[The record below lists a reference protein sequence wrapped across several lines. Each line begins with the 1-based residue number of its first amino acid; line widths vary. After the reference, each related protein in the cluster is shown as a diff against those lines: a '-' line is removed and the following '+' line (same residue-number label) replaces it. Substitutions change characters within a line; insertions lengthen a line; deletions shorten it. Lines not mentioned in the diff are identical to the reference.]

1 MVAWRFAHTLQMH
14 PRTPFPT
21 ATALLSCAA
30 ACLLA
35 ACSSAPAAP
44 PAPPAASGGVK
55 TVQIAE
61 RYVVG
66 DLGEEE
72 LDSLATWT
80 APDGHTWLLASG
92 KSADRLSVFD
102 ADTGEHLRFVGA
114 PGKAAGQ
121 FDRPNG
127 VAVLDDGER
136 ALLFVVERDNHRVQV
151 LGLPDFA
158 PLAVFGAERLRS
170 PYGIWLHSTAP
181 GRIDAYVT
189 DSFMYGERYDVV
201 PPLPEL
207 AQRVRRFR
215 LELGADGVTATDAG
229 DFGDTTEAGAL
240 RMVESLAGDPAN
252 DRLLVAD
259 EATGP
264 APRRSNLREYTLA
277 GRYTGRSLPE
287 GSFDAEAE
295 GIALWPCPG
304 GGGYWVA
311 VDQLFPRTRF
321 HLFDRRTL
329 QWRATWQGSTT
340 ANTDGI
346 ALHAAP
352 TRAFP
357 HGALF
362 AVHQDKAIAAF
373 DLGDVARALQLEPG
387 CAR

>member
-1 MVAWRFAHTLQMH
+1 M
-14 PRTPFPT
+14 
-21 ATALLSCAA
+21 AA
-30 ACLLA
+30 ALA
-35 ACSSAPAAP
+35 ACAATGPTPSAPAA
-44 PAPPAASGGVK
+44 AKGGLTATQVP
-55 TVQIAE
+55 E

-66 DLGEEE
+66 DLGKEE
-72 LDSLATWT
+72 LDSLASWT
-80 APDGHTWLLASG
+80 TPEGATWLIASG
-92 KSADRLSVFD
+92 KATDRLSVFD
-102 ADTGEHLRFVGA
+102 ADTGKHLRTVGG
-114 PGKAAGQ
+114 PGKAPGQ

-127 VAVLDDGER
+127 VAVLEDGER

-151 LGLPDFA
+151 LGLPDFK

-181 GRIDAYVT
+181 GAVEAYVT

-201 PPLPEL
+201 PPLAEL
-207 AQRVRRFR
+207 GQRVRRFR
-215 LELGADGVTATDAG
+215 LTLGEEGISAADAG

-264 APRRSNLREYTLA
+264 APRHSNLREYTLA

-295 GIALWPCPG
+295 GIALWSCADG
-304 GGGYWVA
+304 SGYWVA
-311 VDQLFPRTRF
+311 VDQLFPLTRF

-329 QWRATWQGSTT
+329 QWRATWKGTTT

-346 ALHAAP
+346 TLHAAP

-357 HGALF
+357 QGVLF
-362 AVHQDKAIAAF
+362 AVHQDRAIAAF
-373 DLGDVARALQLEPG
+373 DLGEVARALKLDPG